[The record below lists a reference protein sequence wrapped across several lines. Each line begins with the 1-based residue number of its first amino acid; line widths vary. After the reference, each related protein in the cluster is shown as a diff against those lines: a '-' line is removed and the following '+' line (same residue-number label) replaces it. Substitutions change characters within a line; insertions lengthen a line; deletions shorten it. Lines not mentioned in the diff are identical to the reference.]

1 MAKNGNPER
10 PNELRIEEAMRF
22 FAVEEPS
29 TTAERLRL
37 YARMVSG
44 RRRWGNLASSS
55 WDSDWAGPII
65 ESIALTTELD
75 REKRLRIADVGA
87 GGGLLG
93 LVVALTC
100 TRWKVTAIE
109 SSGRKA
115 TFMTET
121 AGKLRMENFIVER
134 ERAETITGREVFD
147 AVVSR
152 AAGTMDM
159 MIPIAAG
166 LLESGGSYIAIKG
179 RDPARELEEA
189 SQVLESNGFYA
200 KIVRVALPPGEEAEI
215 SLVKA
220 SKM

>member
-1 MAKNGNPER
+1 MAKNGNTEEQ
-10 PNELRIEEAMRF
+10 NESRIEQAMKF

-29 TTAERLRL
+29 TTAERLRQ

-44 RRRWGNLASSS
+44 RRRWGNLAASS

-75 REKRLRIADVGA
+75 RGKRLSIADVGA

-100 TRWKVTAIE
+100 ARWRVTAIE

-121 AGKLRMENFIVER
+121 AGKLGMENLIVVR
-134 ERAETITGREVFD
+134 ERAEKLTGREVFD
-147 AVVSR
+147 VVISR
-152 AAGTMDM
+152 AAGTIDV
-159 MIPIAAG
+159 IVPIAAG
-166 LLESGGSYIAIKG
+166 LLESGGSYIALKG
-179 RDPARELEEA
+179 SDPAGELEEA
-189 SQVLESNGFYA
+189 SQVLASNGFCA
-200 KIVRVALPPGEEAEI
+200 EVVRVALPPGEGTQI